1 MWGFLFGEDRV
12 PQPSRWLEEWNYRDD
27 APMIKLVDAI
37 LAQAATD
44 RATSIRFVVD
54 PERCWINIP
63 TEEEWTKH
71 REIEESLRSQGLP
84 DQPENTA
91 AQPIWVDFEMPHGWM
106 VAMTCPSNLAEGIV
120 GRLKVRFNYQR
131 FASLEEPENLIYIN
145 GNFLKIDSYAPKE
158 KVRAVVSI
166 EPDPD

>member
-1 MWGFLFGEDRV
+1 
-12 PQPSRWLEEWNYRDD
+12 
-27 APMIKLVDAI
+27 
-37 LAQAATD
+37 
-44 RATSIRFVVD
+44 
-54 PERCWINIP
+54 
-63 TEEEWTKH
+63 
-71 REIEESLRSQGLP
+71 
-84 DQPENTA
+84 
-91 AQPIWVDFEMPHGWM
+91 MPHGWM